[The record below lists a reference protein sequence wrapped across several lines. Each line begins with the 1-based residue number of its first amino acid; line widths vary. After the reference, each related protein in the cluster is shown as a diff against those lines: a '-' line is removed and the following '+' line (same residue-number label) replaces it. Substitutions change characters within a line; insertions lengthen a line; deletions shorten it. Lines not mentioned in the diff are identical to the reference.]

1 MRKSTKNA
9 SLHEALRNL
18 WKIRIMLEKN
28 YTETCA
34 TWMTRRIESLID
46 HMQYG
51 HALIAYHKQDGTFRL
66 AKATLLPYKADFRRD
81 YDITRV
87 TSTISLN
94 YEWNF
99 GASFG
104 WKPYDEY
111 DNPENQIIGS
121 KVNAYL
127 NVNLYLK
134 WSLSSCS
141 GL

>member
-9 SLHEALRNL
+9 PLHEALRNL

-34 TWMTRRIESLID
+34 TWMAQRIESLID

-66 AKATLLPYKADFRRD
+66 AKATLLPYKADFRKD

-87 TSTISLN
+87 TSTIAPSGT
-94 YEWNF
+94 WNCRH
-99 GASFG
+99 GKPSS
-104 WKPYDEY
+104 WKTSSNGVPYA
-111 DNPENQIIGS
+111 NH
-121 KVNAYL
+121 
-127 NVNLYLK
+127 
-134 WSLSSCS
+134 
-141 GL
+141 

>member
-34 TWMTRRIESLID
+34 TWMAQRIESLID

-66 AKATLLPYKADFRRD
+66 AKATLLPYKADFRKPSSWK
-81 YDITRV
+81 
-87 TSTISLN
+87 TSSN
-94 YEWNF
+94 
-99 GASFG
+99 GV
-104 WKPYDEY
+104 PYA
-111 DNPENQIIGS
+111 NH
-121 KVNAYL
+121 
-127 NVNLYLK
+127 
-134 WSLSSCS
+134 
-141 GL
+141 

>member
-34 TWMTRRIESLID
+34 TWMARRIESLID

-87 TSTISLN
+87 PCTIAFWDVELQAWKTFQLEN
-94 YEWNF
+94 FLEW
-99 GASFG
+99 S
-104 WKPYDEY
+104 P
-111 DNPENQIIGS
+111 I
-121 KVNAYL
+121 
-127 NVNLYLK
+127 
-134 WSLSSCS
+134 C
-141 GL
+141 

>member
-1 MRKSTKNA
+1 MNAASFFIYKRTSCQTNTIINFKDNKMRKSTKNA

-34 TWMTRRIESLID
+34 TWMARRIESLID

-66 AKATLLPYKADFRRD
+66 AKATLLPYKADFRKD

-87 TSTISLN
+87 TSTIAFWDVELQAWKTFQLEN
-94 YEWNF
+94 FLEW
-99 GASFG
+99 S
-104 WKPYDEY
+104 P
-111 DNPENQIIGS
+111 
-121 KVNAYL
+121 V
-127 NVNLYLK
+127 
-134 WSLSSCS
+134 C
-141 GL
+141 

>member
-87 TSTISLN
+87 TRYIK
-94 YEWNF
+94 YE
-99 GASFG
+99 A
-104 WKPYDEY
+104 
-111 DNPENQIIGS
+111 
-121 KVNAYL
+121 KV
-127 NVNLYLK
+127 
-134 WSLSSCS
+134 
-141 GL
+141 